1 MFEDRTCTLGLQA
14 NIRAELLCSS
24 TQLSESLRPFPS
36 HYVIIVSKKNGPPS
50 RWFAVKSCGESAEV
64 GAMVISTDIFRVVSS
79 RQSFVFELR
88 TAEVIR

>member
-1 MFEDRTCTLGLQA
+1 M
-14 NIRAELLCSS
+14 
-24 TQLSESLRPFPS
+24 
-36 HYVIIVSKKNGPPS
+36 V
-50 RWFAVKSCGESAEV
+50 RWFAVKSCGESVEV

>member
-1 MFEDRTCTLGLQA
+1 MLEDRTCTLGLQA

-36 HYVIIVSKKNGPPS
+36 HYVIIVSKKNWSDGLPN
-50 RWFAVKSCGESAEV
+50 GESVEV

>member
-1 MFEDRTCTLGLQA
+1 MFLDATVGVTTSFSQP
-14 NIRAELLCSS
+14 
-24 TQLSESLRPFPS
+24 LRP
-36 HYVIIVSKKNGPPS
+36 
-50 RWFAVKSCGESAEV
+50 WFDVKSCGESVEV